1 MLITSLFHIS
11 LSTLKFTVLI
21 HLSNLK
27 LVVNIQV
34 AKEVPEDI
42 MPEGEG
48 LILILIVMTVP
59 VEGEEVVIFLVVGVV
74 VVKQVVV
81 MEGKEEQHLLL

>member
-1 MLITSLFHIS
+1 MIVKCKLN
-11 LSTLKFTVLI
+11 FTFD
-21 HLSNLK
+21 
-27 LVVNIQV
+27 IQA
-34 AKEVPEDI
+34 AKEVLEDI

-48 LILILIVMTVP
+48 LILPIIMMTVP

-74 VVKQVVV
+74 VEGQLVVV

>member
-1 MLITSLFHIS
+1 M
-11 LSTLKFTVLI
+11 LI
-21 HLSNLK
+21 HLSNHK

-34 AKEVPEDI
+34 AKEVPEDG

-48 LILILIVMTVP
+48 LILLLIVMTVP
-59 VEGEEVVIFLVVGVV
+59 VEGEEVAIFLVVGVV
-74 VVKQVVV
+74 VVEQVVV

>member
-34 AKEVPEDI
+34 AKEVPEDG

-48 LILILIVMTVP
+48 LILLLIVMTVP
-59 VEGEEVVIFLVVGVV
+59 VEGEEVAIFLVVGVV
-74 VVKQVVV
+74 VVEQVVV